1 MGVLISGNNLPQIHA
16 LCVQTDGVSERLR
29 SAVLNVGPLDMT
41 LMKENIVQL
50 LLIDHFPALL
60 ALVEVPFIRFA

>member
-1 MGVLISGNNLPQIHA
+1 
-16 LCVQTDGVSERLR
+16 VQTDGVSERLR